1 MANFEVNNG
10 IAIIPEG
17 TTTIEAQAFENCIEL
32 KSVVI
37 PEGVTE
43 IGYKA
48 FCGCSSLRSIEIP

>member
-17 TTTIEAQAFENCIEL
+17 TTTIDERAFENCIEL

-37 PEGVTE
+37 PEG
-43 IGYKA
+43 GN
-48 FCGCSSLRSIEIP
+48 